1 MKTNKLKIAEL
12 EAKIELIDY
21 LITAYCDREITSETK
36 MHLRNLKFGFE
47 QQIKK
52 FK

>member
-1 MKTNKLKIAEL
+1 MKTNKLKIAQL

-21 LITAYCDREITSETK
+21 LLTAYCDREITTETK

-47 QQIKK
+47 QEVKK
-52 FK
+52 LK

>member
-1 MKTNKLKIAEL
+1 MKTNKLKIAKL

-36 MHLRNLKFGFE
+36 MHLKNLKFGYE
-47 QQIKK
+47 QEINKLK
-52 FK
+52 

>member
-1 MKTNKLKIAEL
+1 MNKLKIAEL

-36 MHLRNLKFGFE
+36 MHLKNLKFGYE
-47 QQIKK
+47 QEINKLK
-52 FK
+52 

>member
-1 MKTNKLKIAEL
+1 MKTNKLKIAQL

-36 MHLRNLKFGFE
+36 MHLKNLKFGYE
-47 QQIKK
+47 QEINKLK
-52 FK
+52 